1 MALCLA
7 QSLIDSRGFDAKDQM
22 EKYLNWYRLG
32 YMSTRSVCFDIGNA
46 TRNSICEFENSKH
59 TIIFTKTGDYKT
71 NGNGS
76 IMRLAPIPMLYID
89 KVEMILAAK
98 NSSLT
103 THRGIEAYQCAM
115 LLSEIIH
122 NCYNFSDKI
131 DIVEN
136 TKDILT
142 NNFIKDIVGEYQ
154 SSYNE
159 GFYPTIPTG
168 YCVDTLQCA
177 IQGFLYYD
185 NFIDGLIYCIS
196 LGEDTDT
203 VGAVYGQIAGAYYG
217 LSGIPEYYRE
227 NLMMYDKIIEIG
239 NNLVDLSESNE

>member
-1 MALCLA
+1 
-7 QSLIDSRGFDAKDQM
+7 
-22 EKYLNWYRLG
+22 
-32 YMSTRSVCFDIGNA
+32 
-46 TRNSICEFENSKH
+46 
-59 TIIFTKTGDYKT
+59 
-71 NGNGS
+71 
-76 IMRLAPIPMLYID
+76 MRLAPIPMLYID